1 MSFSPNLNE
10 CVCSEHK
17 RRYSEECGKHSIIYP
32 SMEVSGAPK
41 QPDFK
46 LSSEYLPLCSEQTHS
61 YRSGSTWGW
70 VHDGR
75 ICIFGCTVPLSPKF
89 STKILARKKINTSI
103 TFTLKKFASGSIFC
117 VFRSVAS
124 ILIGKDD
131 PPPRHI
137 PPPPPP
143 KKKKH
148 EHFGLSVHG
157 P

>member
-1 MSFSPNLNE
+1 MSFTPNLNE

-17 RRYSEECGKHSIIYP
+17 GRYSEECGKHSIIFP
-32 SMEVSGAPK
+32 SMEVNGAPK
-41 QPDFK
+41 QPDYK

-70 VHDGR
+70 VHDDR

-89 STKILARKKINTSI
+89 STKMFARKKINTPI
-103 TFTLKKFASGSIFC
+103 TFTLKKISIRFDFLC
-117 VFRSVAS
+117 FPIRSKH
-124 ILIGKDD
+124 LDRKGW
-131 PPPRHI
+131 PPPHP

-143 KKKKH
+143 KKKNH
-148 EHFGLSVHG
+148 EHFGLSVQG